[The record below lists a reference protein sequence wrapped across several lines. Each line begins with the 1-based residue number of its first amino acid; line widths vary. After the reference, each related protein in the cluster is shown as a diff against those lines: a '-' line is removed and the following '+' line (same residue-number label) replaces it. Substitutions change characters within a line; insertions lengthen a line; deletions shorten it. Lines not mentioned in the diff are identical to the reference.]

1 MKTYLLIPLIE
12 VVFGLAL
19 FIVLMISGRRH
30 AARKP
35 FALFL
40 VFLALWGTFTFM
52 TRFSAGTGDAL
63 LWEKFAL
70 ESMMIASAFFCLAV
84 VLLTA
89 IRPNLYFLYG
99 LLAAYILV
107 LALVPSDLVVS
118 DIRIRW
124 YGESPVIGPLFFLYL
139 ITAYTPVV
147 YSTVLLVRHRR
158 LTRNVDDRV
167 RDRYLITG
175 TIAMLIG
182 AFTDYLA
189 ALGVD
194 IYPFGIIGNILLC
207 IMATVAML
215 KYSLLEMRVLLRNAV
230 TLLLTG
236 LLIFGVFGSL
246 IYLMHYLF
254 LDVGSHFGVTLTM
267 MIVFLA
273 ALLFHP
279 VFSRLS
285 KTVDHWF
292 FRNRYDY
299 IQTMKCFSQETR
311 GQIDLAQLSSTLVN
325 AIANGLQSLG
335 VYLLLPSPVS
345 GSYATYAHSGQK
357 SHGRL
362 YFPVDSP
369 LIVTIKE
376 LDSVLDTLDMNV
388 NPWFI
393 SLVPAERQVLERNR
407 IELLVPLKHNDNLAG
422 LLLLSSKGTF
432 QPYSNEERRLLKMV
446 GDDVAA
452 SIDNASLYENIKQ
465 KQSDMEK
472 AMDGVIHAVSL
483 VVESRDPYTAG
494 HQRRVAELARSIA
507 KMMGLSEWQVMG
519 VYVAGLLHDVGKVA
533 VPVEI
538 LNKSGKISQYEYSI
552 IKSHSQVGYEI
563 LNKINF
569 PWPVTT
575 AILQH
580 HERLDGSGYP
590 AGVSGRE
597 IIIEARIL
605 GVADVVEAMSSHR
618 PYRPALGLVTALG
631 EIAAKSGVL
640 YDPQVVD
647 ACLALLQKKPAA
659 FDRIMAIAAAS
670 QRHILAE
677 IVRVAEKPG

>member
-30 AARKP
+30 AARRP
-35 FALFL
+35 FSLFL
-40 VFLALWGTFTFM
+40 VFLALWGVFTFM
-52 TRFSAGTGDAL
+52 TRFTAGTGAAL
-63 LWEKFAL
+63 SWEKLAL
-70 ESMMIASAFFCLAV
+70 ASIMIASAFFCLAV
-84 VLLTA
+84 VSLTA
-89 IRPNLYFLYG
+89 IHPNPYFLYG

-107 LALVPSDLVVS
+107 FALVPADLVVS
-118 DIRIRW
+118 DIRIMW

-139 ITAYTPVV
+139 VTAYTPVV
-147 YSTVLLVRHRR
+147 YSTVLLVHHRR
-158 LTRNVDDRV
+158 RTRNVDDRV

-182 AFTDYLA
+182 AFTDYLV

-194 IYPFGIIGNILLC
+194 IYPLGIIGNILLC

-215 KYSLLEMRVLLRNAV
+215 KYSLLEMRVLLRNGV

-254 LDVGSHFGVTLTM
+254 LDFGSHFGVTLTM

-285 KTVDHWF
+285 NTVDRWF

-299 IQTMKCFSQETR
+299 IQTMKRFSQETR
-311 GQIDLAQLSSTLVN
+311 GQIDLAQLSSTLVH

-335 VYLLLPSPVS
+335 VYLLLPSTVS

-362 YFPVDSP
+362 YFPADSP

-393 SLVPAERQVLERNR
+393 SLVPAERQVLERNK

-422 LLLLSSKGTF
+422 LLLLSSKATF
-432 QPYSNEERRLLKMV
+432 QPYSSEERRLLKMV
-446 GDDVAA
+446 GADVAA

-472 AMDGVIHAVSL
+472 AMEGVIHAVSL

-507 KMMGLSEWQVMG
+507 TIMGLSEWQVMG

-631 EIAAKSGVL
+631 EIAAKRGVL

-647 ACLALLQKKPAA
+647 ACLNLLQKNQAA
-659 FDRIMAIAAAS
+659 FDRIMTVAATS
-670 QRHILAE
+670 RRPLLAE
-677 IVRVAEKPG
+677 TIKGG